1 MLPVYIGG
9 AEITMNILRSMSL
22 TYRNLNMLLALL
34 VMSASPT
41 LAASKENEIP
51 APIKRTDRH
60 ILLAN
65 GEQLHIREVRQKPD
79 GKIPQPSV
87 LLIHGAR
94 VPGLASFDLPVKG
107 GSLAADLALAGFRVY
122 ILDLRGYGL
131 SSRPAAMDS
140 PPDQSAPLIRTADAV
155 TDIAYAV
162 QAIQAWSGSPR
173 VSLLGWATG
182 GHWAGAYAA
191 QYPQNVERLVLYNTL
206 YGGTDHHPLLGQGSP
221 LDDPQNP
228 GHFNAAKFGG
238 WNLSTRDSL
247 FVVWDNSI
255 PVADKTQWRDETVK
269 RAYGDAALASDNTSQ
284 HRTPHSFRAPTGAM
298 ADSFE
303 LAMGRKQW
311 SATALTT
318 VPVLVVRSERD
329 FWSRPEDVDAIMKD
343 APTAEKLVIPD
354 ATHFVHLDRDNAGRQ
369 RFLQGVVR
377 FLAQPQPKHGA

>member
-1 MLPVYIGG
+1 
-9 AEITMNILRSMSL
+9 MNILRSLSL

-34 VMSASPT
+34 VISASPT

-51 APIKRTDRH
+51 APIERTDRH

-65 GEQLHIREVRQKPD
+65 GEQLHVREVRQKPD

>member
-1 MLPVYIGG
+1 
-9 AEITMNILRSMSL
+9 MNILRSLSL

>member
-1 MLPVYIGG
+1 MKMLPVYIRG
-9 AEITMNILRSMSL
+9 AEITMNILRSLSL
-22 TYRNLNMLLALL
+22 TYRNLNTLLALL
-34 VMSASPT
+34 IMSASST

-51 APIKRTDRH
+51 TPVSRTDRY
-60 ILLAN
+60 ILLAG
-65 GEQLHIREVRQKPD
+65 GEQLHVREVSLKSEGKP
-79 GKIPQPSV
+79 V

-140 PPDQSAPLIRTADAV
+140 PPNQSAPLIRTADAI
-155 TDIAYAV
+155 TDIDRAV
-162 QAIQAWSGSPR
+162 QAIQAWSGAPR
-173 VSLLGWATG
+173 VNLLGWATG

-206 YGGTDHHPLLGQGSP
+206 YGGTAHHPLLGQGSP

-238 WNLSTRDSL
+238 WSLNTRDSL
-247 FVVWDNSI
+247 FVAWDNSI

-284 HRTPHSFRAPTGAM
+284 RRTPHSFRAPTGAM

-318 VPVLVVRSERD
+318 VPVLVIRSERD

-343 APTAEKLVIPD
+343 APSAEKLVIPE

-377 FLAQPQPKHGA
+377 FLAQPQPNDGT

>member
-1 MLPVYIGG
+1 
-9 AEITMNILRSMSL
+9 
-22 TYRNLNMLLALL
+22 MLLALL

-41 LAASKENEIP
+41 LAASKENEIS
-51 APIKRTDRH
+51 APIKRTDRY
-60 ILLAN
+60 IVLAD
-65 GEQLHIREVRQKPD
+65 GEQLHVREVRLKSE
-79 GKIPQPSV
+79 GKIPQPPV

-107 GSLAADLALAGFRVY
+107 GSLAADLAFAGFRVY

-131 SSRPAAMDS
+131 SSRPAAMNS

-155 TDIAYAV
+155 ADIAHAV
-162 QAIQAWSGSPR
+162 QAIQAWSGAPR
-173 VSLLGWATG
+173 VNLLGWATG

-206 YGGTDHHPLLGQGSP
+206 YGGTTHHPLLGQGSP

-247 FVVWDNSI
+247 FVAWDNSI

-284 HRTPHSFRAPTGAM
+284 RRTPHSFRAPTGAM

-343 APTAEKLVIPD
+343 APSAEKLVIPE

-377 FLAQPQPKHGA
+377 FLAQPQPNDGA

>member
-9 AEITMNILRSMSL
+9 AEITMNILRSLSL

>member
-1 MLPVYIGG
+1 
-9 AEITMNILRSMSL
+9 MNILRSLSL
-22 TYRNLNMLLALL
+22 TYRSLNMLLALL
-34 VMSASPT
+34 VMSASSS
-41 LAASKENEIP
+41 LAASEENEIP
-51 APIKRTDRH
+51 APINRTDRY
-60 ILLAN
+60 ILLA
-65 GEQLHIREVRQKPD
+65 GAEQLHVREVSLKTE
-79 GKIPQPSV
+79 GKIPQPPV

-107 GSLAADLALAGFRVY
+107 GSLAAALALAGFRVY

-155 TDIAYAV
+155 TDIGHAV
-162 QAIQAWSGSPR
+162 QAIQTWSGAPR
-173 VSLLGWATG
+173 VNLLGWATG

-206 YGGTDHHPLLGQGSP
+206 YGGSAHHPLLGRGSP
-221 LDDPQNP
+221 LDDPQNS

-238 WNLSTRDSL
+238 WSLNTRDSL
-247 FVVWDNSI
+247 FVAWDNSI

-269 RAYGDAALASDNTSQ
+269 RAYADAALASDSTSQ
-284 HRTPHSFRAPTGAM
+284 RRTPPSFRAPTGAM

-303 LAMGRKQW
+303 LAIGRKQW

-318 VPVLVVRSERD
+318 VPVLVIHSGRD

-343 APTAEKLVIPD
+343 APSAEKLVIPE
-354 ATHFVHLDRDNAGRQ
+354 ATHYVHLDRDNAGRQ

-377 FLAQPQPKHGA
+377 FLTPPQPKNGA

>member
-1 MLPVYIGG
+1 MS
-9 AEITMNILRSMSL
+9 ILRSLSL
-22 TYRNLNMLLALL
+22 TYRSLNMLLTLL

-41 LAASKENEIP
+41 LAVSKENEIS
-51 APIKRTDRH
+51 APIKRTDRY
-60 ILLAN
+60 IVLAD
-65 GEQLHIREVRQKPD
+65 GGQLHVREVRLESE
-79 GKIPQPSV
+79 GKIPQPPV

-131 SSRPAAMDS
+131 SSRPAAMNS

-155 TDIAYAV
+155 TDIAHAV
-162 QAIQAWSGSPR
+162 QAIQAWSGAPR
-173 VSLLGWATG
+173 VNLLGWATG

-206 YGGTDHHPLLGQGSP
+206 YGGATHHPLLGQGSP

-247 FVVWDNSI
+247 FVAWDSSI

-284 HRTPHSFRAPTGAM
+284 RRMPHSFRAPTGAM

-303 LAMGRKQW
+303 LAMGKKQW

-318 VPVLVVRSERD
+318 VPVLVIRSERD
-329 FWSRPEDVDAIMKD
+329 FWSRPEDMDAIMKD
-343 APTAEKLVIPD
+343 APLAEKLVIPE